1 MSREI
6 NHKEA
11 ARLLGINERT
21 LSRLVAESEI
31 QRVKRGREILY
42 SEADIQGLLSS
53 SSRAVEDVRVY
64 MIGTPKGGTAK
75 TTSVKYAAHILADA
89 GRRVLVVDADPQHYF
104 STFASASWD
113 NAARAKLR
121 EQNLLTLLRDEK
133 KLRRAAL
140 PYSDRIDF
148 VAGVRQLERYDNIF
162 GDSVGRELRLK
173 RVLAPALSRY
183 DVVLIDTSPAQSGI
197 TIAALFAAH
206 ALIIPIIP
214 DIDSIDAAHDLIR
227 SINAIRAGDLTD
239 KFKLQ
244 RIYVLPVKQK
254 TGLTAGFQKQVL
266 KDIREAFLSDELA
279 VDVTVLPPIMEYK
292 TIPQE
297 SYEGV
302 FDKKTPSFKNYR
314 ESLQG
319 VFGEN

>member
-1 MSREI
+1 MSHQI

-42 SEADIQGLLSS
+42 NEADIKGLLASA
-53 SSRAVEDVRVY
+53 SRAVEDVKIY

-75 TTSVKYAAHILADA
+75 TTSVKYAAGILADA

-104 STFASASWD
+104 STFAAASWD
-113 NAARAKLR
+113 NAARARLR
-121 EQNLLTLLRDEK
+121 DHNLLTLLRDEK
-133 KLRRAAL
+133 KLGKAAL

-148 VAGVRQLERYDNIF
+148 VAGVRQLERYDHIF
-162 GDSVGRELRLK
+162 SDSVGRELRLK

-183 DVVLIDTSPAQSGI
+183 DVILIDTSPAQSGI

-227 SINAIRAGDLTD
+227 SINSIRAGDLTD

-244 RIYVLPVKQK
+244 KIFILPVKQK

-266 KDIREAFLSDELA
+266 KDIREAFMADDLA
-279 VDVTVLPPIMEYK
+279 VDVTILPSIMEYK
-292 TIPQE
+292 YIPQE
-297 SYEGV
+297 SYEGT
-302 FDKKTPSFKNYR
+302 FDRSTAAYKNYS
-314 ESLQG
+314 EAYKG